1 MTEAQGCAEPEKG
14 APGEQAQTPPPD
26 ILKAGKEALLFL
38 PRLVQLLYRLARDP
52 EVPREAKAVLGFA
65 VVYLLSPIDIIPDF
79 IPILGHLDDLY
90 VIALAVSLV
99 MELAGEEKVR
109 QHWSGSQDVIDV
121 VGKVNALIWR
131 VLPAA
136 VINKVRARFDQALKE
151 PDRYVGEVERAQE
164 ILLREDEYRW
174 LDEESGES
182 KT

>member
-1 MTEAQGCAEPEKG
+1 MGKDGKPPLDART
-14 APGEQAQTPPPD
+14 QTPPPD

-79 IPILGHLDDLY
+79 IPVLGYLDDLY
-90 VIALAVSLV
+90 VIALAVGLV
-99 MELAGEEKVR
+99 MELAGQERVR
-109 QHWSGSQDVIDV
+109 QHWSGSQDVIEV

-136 VINKVRARFDQALKE
+136 IIKKVRARFDQALAE
-151 PDRYVGEVERAQE
+151 PDRYVREADRAEE
-164 ILLREDEYRW
+164 ILLRHDEYRW
-174 LDEESGES
+174 VEEEGEESKE
-182 KT
+182 